1 MSSFPIFDSWARRI
15 AAARESA
22 RIARQLDGMT
32 DHDLRDIGVTRAE
45 IDRFAAGAVRCNR

>member
-32 DHDLRDIGVTRAE
+32 DHDLRDIGITRAE
-45 IDRFAAGAVRCNR
+45 VDRFAAGAVRWNR